1 MRQLK
6 SHLSLAALLA
16 GLAAAPAFGQ
26 LIKSVP
32 PPPGPPGA
40 TPATPLKT
48 DSTADDDDAARLLGS
63 SFSSDAA
70 GISFRIPAGF
80 NRAITASTDE
90 VGRYLSPDQTRIFSV
105 RKLTLDQP
113 APLTTDRDAGRVS
126 VGMLETVAGELA
138 RDEGFQKL
146 RQDLVNL
153 NGADAGLLAVLH
165 AAGTKMLLTQVAVVR
180 AADTLYYVMSYT
192 SPAPSAD
199 ADAMANDPAVRR
211 DVATFSAVSGSVHLL
226 DGTSLRLDQDARLF
240 RTRTLFVNL
249 TPARLKAALVP
260 EQWLRLVKDG
270 KDIGYS
276 YEVEETGYGLPKKGE
291 RDEAGA
297 PQDEGLR
304 VGVRSRTRP
313 EAGLQVDTE
322 TWQWATYDR
331 KRELWSSIALVNRA
345 GEKGGGKGGPAQKPT
360 YTSEIGTMLWRDKP
374 VAVPLLE
381 GGKSGQMQV
390 VDDHALKV
398 IRSSASTTSPP
409 IDRPLPPFYLPQ
421 VYGSLLPRLVAGPA
435 GGPTTGSRE
444 KSYLFASF
452 VTDNGEVMTRYVDV
466 KPERE
471 VTIDG
476 KAVRAIP
483 VEDKI
488 GLDGSITTHYISP
501 DGTYLGSINPDSKI
515 EILPT
520 DQASLAKRWGDA
532 NLTRPGAVK

>member
-1 MRQLK
+1 MRQLTR
-6 SHLSLAALLA
+6 HLSQAALLA
-16 GLAAAPAFGQ
+16 GLAAAPASGQ

-40 TPATPLKT
+40 MPATPLRT
-48 DSTADDDDAARLLGS
+48 DSTADDDAARLLGS

-70 GISFRIPAGF
+70 GIGFRIPAGF

-126 VGMLETVAGELA
+126 VGMLETVANELA

-146 RQDLVNL
+146 RQDEANL

-165 AAGTKMLLTQVAVVR
+165 AAGTKTLLTQVAVVR

-199 ADAMANDPAVRR
+199 ADAMESDPAVRR
-211 DVATFSAVSGSVHLL
+211 DVATFSAVAGSVHLL

-249 TPARLKAALVP
+249 TPARLQAALVP

-270 KDIGYS
+270 KDVGYS

-291 RDEAGA
+291 RDESGA

-345 GEKGGGKGGPAQKPT
+345 GEKPLPAPKPT

-390 VDDHALKV
+390 VDDHALRV

-409 IDRPLPPFYLPQ
+409 IERPLPPFYLPQ
-421 VYGSLLPRLVAGPA
+421 VYGSLLPRLVTGPAAGPTA
-435 GGPTTGSRE
+435 DSRE
-444 KSYLFASF
+444 KTYLFASF

-476 KAVRAIP
+476 RTLRAIP

-501 DGTYLGSINPDSKI
+501 GGKYLGSINPDSKI